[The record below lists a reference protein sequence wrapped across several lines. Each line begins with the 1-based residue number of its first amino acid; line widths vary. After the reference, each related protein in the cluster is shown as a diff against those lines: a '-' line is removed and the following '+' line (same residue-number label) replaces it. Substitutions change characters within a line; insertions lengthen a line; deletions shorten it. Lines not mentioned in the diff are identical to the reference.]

1 MLDNGPHLS
10 SRGMFCPKGRFFPL
24 DVLSL
29 GTFCPLGP
37 DVWRPYVHGT
47 FCPMGHLSVG
57 LFVPLDVFFR
67 ETFCLRTFLSLDFL
81 SVHLLGFT
89 DTVLTITTININ
101 SWSFNLLFEVFIKY
115 ISQRVEGKC
124 RRSFQLLD
132 GVYRRASL
140 QLTFYFNIS
149 YYSRRAHIG
158 IRLPLCEQSPNPWCH
173 L

>member
-10 SRGMFCPKGRFFPL
+10 SRGMFCPKGRFFPW
-24 DVLSL
+24 
-29 GTFCPLGP
+29 TFCPLGRFVLW
-37 DVWRPYVHGT
+37 DLMSGDLMSVGHFVRGT
-47 FCPMGHLSVG
+47 FCSWDILSVG

-81 SVHLLGFT
+81 SVHLLGLT

-101 SWSFNLLFEVFIKY
+101 SWSFNLLFEDFIKY

-140 QLTFYFNIS
+140 QLTLYFNIS
-149 YYSRRAHIG
+149 Y
-158 IRLPLCEQSPNPWCH
+158 
-173 L
+173 